1 MNERVGACGEL
12 VGERW
17 EGRRVCESA
26 RAGDRVGGG
35 DGRVW
40 VVVVVVVVFVWSM
53 SVVDLMSL

>member
-40 VVVVVVVVFVWSM
+40 G
-53 SVVDLMSL
+53 LCGACLLLI